1 MEPQSET
8 ATTDKFELDRLAWN
22 LPRPMKRPQ
31 TSQLPFS
38 VQSEREDESEAET
51 EAA

>member
-8 ATTDKFELDRLAWN
+8 ATTDKFELERLAWN
-22 LPRPMKRPQ
+22 LPRPMKRPR
-31 TSQLPFS
+31 TSQPPFS
-38 VQSEREDESEAET
+38 VHSESEDKSEAET